1 MVYKQLFIFLEG
13 DNDERFFN
21 RIVKP
26 RFEVKYDEIKTIK
39 YSQMK
44 IQKIISFINSIK
56 SMQADYIFVTDINQS
71 PCVSAKKNALK
82 SKFNSLDED
91 KIIVVIK
98 EIESWYLAGL
108 DEITCKNLK
117 IKHLKDTNHVTKQ
130 QFHNLI
136 SETNYTELEFRL
148 SILEH
153 FSIETAKRK
162 NNSFNY
168 FCNKYGIS

>member
-1 MVYKQLFIFLEG
+1 ML
-13 DNDERFFN
+13 
-21 RIVKP
+21 
-26 RFEVKYDEIKTIK
+26 IKK
-39 YSQMK
+39 LLV
-44 IQKIISFINSIK
+44 F
-56 SMQADYIFVTDINQS
+56 
-71 PCVSAKKNALK
+71 
-82 SKFNSLDED
+82 
-91 KIIVVIK
+91 
-98 EIESWYLAGL
+98 
-108 DEITCKNLK
+108 
-117 IKHLKDTNHVTKQ
+117 NHVTKQ